1 MSSSEFD
8 LTEPPPGD
16 PVGRRLSRAEFF
28 RLGGGVA
35 ASTVAA
41 GLLTSAPATAAT
53 SQAVDGNDANVKS
66 FGAVGDG
73 IADDTA
79 AIQAAIDA
87 SFGVYIPAGIYKCTA
102 TLSLRNGSRLVGEAS
117 GSDRGIPAT
126 QLNFSTFNYGRA
138 LQGPPSGGGNGHG
151 VTLSNIWIKGAA
163 ALVPEIEGF
172 PTVGYYARAQNSGL
186 SIVNSSI
193 TGFTI
198 NCVLDSV
205 YTALLSNLRLSN
217 SVRNNL
223 IVLGGCLNVRVF
235 ACDFTVPNEIGKAA
249 PSARI
254 ANIWIS
260 SSAAGR
266 PRSISVQGCI
276 IDEVA
281 RLGQTILPATVCID
295 GADDVFLSQSVIW
308 VPVNDGSGHGIK
320 VGPSSARV
328 TIRDVRVEP
337 FEADLN
343 HRPVNTIFIDQSASG
358 VVLSNVTTDPNGGG
372 DVADNAPDTVWMNV
386 NGSTRLRGGVAP
398 GAVDVLPAP
407 SAANRGQLL
416 RVRGGATTA
425 DTLHL
430 CVQSA
435 ADTFSWA
442 QLLSDRDLDA
452 IAVAITARDRRLPG
466 TLAGL
471 QNWYDL
477 GEAETYS
484 AVPDLSGNGRTT
496 DHRYGNLDPVPATDA
511 ALFGGSRFARFD
523 GGVNRA
529 LVASSA
535 LTGTG
540 LTVMVVGRVAPGA
553 SKTGRLF
560 AVTDNKGPDF
570 SRAASCLVYHS
581 ATDVLTSYRNAALTS
596 SSLTDGTAFALFV
609 TFDGQVNRHQV
620 TEGIESVGVA
630 SVGIFAAVDL
640 VIGGGKQTAGV
651 VGAYSLACDVVEVA
665 VWNRRLPQSDLA
677 ALGTYARQWWAL

>member
-1 MSSSEFD
+1 M
-8 LTEPPPGD
+8 
-16 PVGRRLSRAEFF
+16 SRAEFF
-28 RLGGGVA
+28 RLSGA
-35 ASTVAA
+35 AAATTAAA
-41 GLLTSAPATAAT
+41 GLLTSSPAAAAT
-53 SQAVDGNDANVKS
+53 GQAVDADANVKS

-73 IADDTA
+73 VADDTA
-79 AIQAAIDA
+79 AIQAAINA
-87 SFGVYIPAGIYKCTA
+87 SYGVYVPAGIYKCTA
-102 TLSLRNGSRLVGEAS
+102 TLSLINGSRLVGEAS
-117 GSDRGIPAT
+117 GSAPGIPGT
-126 QLNFSTFNYGRA
+126 RLDFSTFNYGRA

-172 PTVGYYARAQNSGL
+172 PTVGYYAQSQNSGL

-193 TGFTI
+193 TGFTV

-223 IVLGGCLNVRVF
+223 VILGGCLNVRVF

-249 PSARI
+249 SGARL
-254 ANIWIS
+254 ANIWLS

-266 PRSISVQGCI
+266 PRSISIQGCI

-281 RLGQTILPATVCID
+281 RLGQPILPATVCID
-295 GADDVFLSQSVIW
+295 GAEDVFLSQSVIW

-320 VGPSSARV
+320 VGPNSARI
-328 TIRDVRVEP
+328 TIRDIRIEP
-337 FEADLN
+337 YEADAN
-343 HRPVNTIFIDQSASG
+343 HRPVNTIFIDQAASG
-358 VVLSNVTTDPNGGG
+358 VVLSNVTTDANGGG
-372 DVADNAPDTVWMNV
+372 DVADNASDTVWVNV
-386 NGSTRLRGGVAP
+386 NGETKLRGGVAP

-407 SAANRGQLL
+407 RSSNRGQLL

-430 CVQSA
+430 CVQSG
-435 ADTFSWA
+435 ADTFSWV
-442 QLLSDRDLDA
+442 QLVSGLDVDALSIA
-452 IAVAITARDRRLPG
+452 IVARQRRLPG
-466 TLAGL
+466 MLAGL

-477 GEAETYS
+477 SEAKTYA

-496 DHRYGNLDPVPATDA
+496 DHRYGNLDPAPATDA
-511 ALFGGSRFARFD
+511 ALFGGKRFARFD

-529 LVASSA
+529 LVAPSA
-535 LTGTG
+535 LSGTG
-540 LTVMVVGRVAPGA
+540 LTVMVVGRVASGA
-553 SKTGRLF
+553 GKTGRLF

-570 SRAASCLVYHS
+570 SRSACCLVYHS

-596 SSLTDGTAFALFV
+596 SSITDGTAFALFV
-609 TFDGQVNRHQV
+609 TYDGQVNRHQV
-620 TEGIESVGVA
+620 TEGSESVGVA
-630 SVGIFAAVDL
+630 SVGAFGAVDL
-640 VIGGGKQTAGV
+640 VIGGGKQVAGV

-665 VWNRRLPQSDLA
+665 VWNRRLPQADLA